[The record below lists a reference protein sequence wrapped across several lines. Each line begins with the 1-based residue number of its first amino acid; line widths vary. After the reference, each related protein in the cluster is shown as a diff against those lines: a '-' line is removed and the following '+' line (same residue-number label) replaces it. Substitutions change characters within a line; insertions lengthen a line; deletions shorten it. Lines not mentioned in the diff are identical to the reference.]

1 MRRRHSLRSRV
12 ALAFAGLGAAL
23 ALLLTVGIWFAAH
36 DVSRRLIDQTLRAEL
51 EDYMARR
58 ARNPN
63 SLPPDTASLRGYA
76 DSQAHH
82 HHHN

>member
-63 SLPPDTASLRGYA
+63 SLSNFAKSPAIVGSLNTCR
-76 DSQAHH
+76 SWP
-82 HHHN
+82 